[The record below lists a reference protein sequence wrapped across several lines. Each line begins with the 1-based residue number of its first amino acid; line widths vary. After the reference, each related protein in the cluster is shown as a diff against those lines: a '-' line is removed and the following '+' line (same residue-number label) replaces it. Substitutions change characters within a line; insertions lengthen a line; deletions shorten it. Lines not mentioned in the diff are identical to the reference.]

1 MTESA
6 IPHRTVSELLELSMA
21 VPQVISHRLTRMAL
35 SGPVLSPRDQREFT
49 RMVVE
54 KQEAFNQSWLTMGAE
69 MFKMQQQLCQAW
81 LQNPWALGQKL
92 PAVADKVAA
101 KSLAPIRRKAVANA
115 KRLSK
120 TSLK

>member
-1 MTESA
+1 MTKSA
-6 IPHRTVSELLELSMA
+6 IPHRTASELLELSMA

-54 KQEAFNQSWLTMGAE
+54 KQDAFNQSWLTMGAE
-69 MFKMQQQLCQAW
+69 MFKVQQQLCQAW
-81 LQNPWALGQKL
+81 LQNPWTLGQKL